1 MTGGPRKLLEGVVHA
16 RALRGDGAGPAVDS
30 PWADWLHLDATKAD
44 SVYWLRHASGIP
56 PLAVDGLLAPETR
69 PRCEAIDGGLL
80 LILRGVNLNA
90 GADPDDMVSLRV
102 WIGPTG
108 PDGKG
113 PGIVSVRLRRLMAVQ
128 DVVDALDTG
137 CGPSSAG
144 EAAVALA
151 ERLAARMAPTIDALD
166 DELDALEAAM
176 SDAAEGAAKSNARVR
191 PRLLRL
197 RHQALT
203 LRRYLSP
210 QRAALQRLIELAPD
224 WLSDTLRQRLRE
236 SLDAVTRYV
245 EALDTGRE
253 RAAVIQDELANAVAE
268 RLNTR
273 MYVLSVV
280 AAVFLPL
287 GFVTGL
293 LGVNVAGMPGADTPW
308 AFAAVAGGSA
318 GVAAVEIW
326 LFRRLGW
333 L

>member
-1 MTGGPRKLLEGVVHA
+1 
-16 RALRGDGAGPAVDS
+16 
-30 PWADWLHLDATKAD
+30 
-44 SVYWLRHASGIP
+44 
-56 PLAVDGLLAPETR
+56 
-69 PRCEAIDGGLL
+69 
-80 LILRGVNLNA
+80 
-90 GADPDDMVSLRV
+90 MVSLRV
-102 WIGPTG
+102 WIAPGGAT
-108 PDGKG
+108 DGDGARKPKR

-128 DVVDALDTG
+128 DVADALDAG
-137 CGPSSAG
+137 RGPDSPGAV
-144 EAAVALA
+144 AVALA
-151 ERLAARMAPTIDALD
+151 ERLAARMAPTIDRLD
-166 DELDALEAAM
+166 DELDALEAAV
-176 SDAAEGAAKSNARVR
+176 AEPGGGHGQRVR

-210 QRAALQRLIELAPD
+210 QRAALQRLLELAPD
-224 WLSDTLRQRLRE
+224 WLDASLRARLRE
-236 SLDAVTRYV
+236 ALDAVTRYV
-245 EALDTGRE
+245 EALDTARE

-268 RLNTR
+268 RLNAR

-293 LGVNVAGMPGADTPW
+293 LGVNVAGVPGAETPW

-318 GVAAVEIW
+318 AVAAVEVW

>member
-1 MTGGPRKLLEGVVHA
+1 
-16 RALRGDGAGPAVDS
+16 
-30 PWADWLHLDATKAD
+30 
-44 SVYWLRHASGIP
+44 
-56 PLAVDGLLAPETR
+56 
-69 PRCEAIDGGLL
+69 

-102 WIGPTG
+102 WIAPGGPA
-108 PDGKG
+108 DGAVPSDAAPADTARPPKR

-128 DVVDALDTG
+128 DVADALDAG
-137 CGPSSAG
+137 RGPETPGAV
-144 EAAVALA
+144 AVALA
-151 ERLAARMAPTIDALD
+151 ERLAARMAPTIDRLD
-166 DELDALEAAM
+166 DELDALEAAV
-176 SDAAEGAAKSNARVR
+176 AEPGGTAQQRVR

-210 QRAALQRLIELAPD
+210 QRAALQRLLELAPG
-224 WLSDTLRQRLRE
+224 WLDAQLRGRLRE
-236 SLDAVTRYV
+236 ALDAVTRYV
-245 EALDTGRE
+245 EALDTARE

-268 RLNTR
+268 RLNAR

-293 LGVNVAGMPGADTPW
+293 LGVNVAGVPGAETPW

-318 GVAAVEIW
+318 AVAAVEVW
-326 LFRRLGW
+326 LFKRLGW